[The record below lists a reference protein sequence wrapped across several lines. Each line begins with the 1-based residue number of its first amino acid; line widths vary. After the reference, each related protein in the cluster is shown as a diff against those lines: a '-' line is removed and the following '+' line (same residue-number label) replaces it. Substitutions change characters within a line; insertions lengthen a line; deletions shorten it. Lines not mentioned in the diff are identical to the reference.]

1 MLSVCDYPYYLKRRI
16 ASNTGHLSNEV
27 CAQEL
32 IELVRTG
39 STRFVL
45 GHLSQNSNTPENAYQ
60 ASYCALTA
68 GGMREGID
76 FTLTVASRSRPVRDG
91 GAVIAVQVI
100 AVGRLKEAWMRDGVR
115 GNTVKRLR
123 LWSRASVVEVDE
135 YRLRE
140 NPSPAQIRIC
150 VEKEGERI
158 LEKIPK
164 GAAGGGDVHRGE
176 DSSPPRSWRTTSR
189 GRPRR
194 ARGALHL

>member
-1 MLSVCDYPYYLKRRI
+1 MGYISENVAQMLRGCDLVMLESNYEPGMLSACDYPYYLKRRI

-76 FTLTVASRSRPVRDG
+76 FTLTVASRSARPRWWCCDRGAGDRGRQAQG
-91 GAVIAVQVI
+91 GVDA
-100 AVGRLKEAWMRDGVR
+100 R
-115 GNTVKRLR
+115 RLR
-123 LWSRASVVEVDE
+123 R
-135 YRLRE
+135 
-140 NPSPAQIRIC
+140 NM
-150 VEKEGERI
+150 
-158 LEKIPK
+158 
-164 GAAGGGDVHRGE
+164 
-176 DSSPPRSWRTTSR
+176 
-189 GRPRR
+189 
-194 ARGALHL
+194 